1 VNRETAE
8 IQAQLESEEERNRH
22 EIAAL
27 QAEVETLRLKRR
39 EDDDTKA
46 NIKAE
51 TKALEES
58 KRTIDAQ
65 RVKLD
70 KQLKILQDELVRL
83 EGEQSRRLQEVAEH
97 EQALADLCEQ
107 IESVEKRAE
116 DAKTRGR
123 EELAEV
129 QRQIAGLEESNRVLV
144 QRIAAGKM
152 AAETRDSEEE
162 KARMK
167 LIDEREDEEDRK
179 VEMEWVDSQ
188 TALSARHD
196 VVKAEFDEVPRTP
209 FEPDE
214 MVLTSGESRVS
225 RGPGIACT
233 GSGKTYCA
241 VND

>member
-1 VNRETAE
+1 MNRETAE

-51 TKALEES
+51 TKALEEN
-58 KRTIDAQ
+58 KRTVDAQ

-70 KQLKILQDELVRL
+70 KQLKVLQDELVRL
-83 EGEQSRRLQEVAEH
+83 EGEQSRRLQEVAEQ

-107 IESVEKRAE
+107 IESVEKRAQ
-116 DAKTRGR
+116 DARTKGR

-144 QRIAAGKM
+144 QRIAAGK
-152 AAETRDSEEE
+152 AAVETRNAEEE

-167 LIDEREDEEDRK
+167 AIDEREDEEDRK
-179 VEMEWVDSQ
+179 VETEWIDSQ
-188 TALSARHD
+188 TALSARHED
-196 VVKAEFDEVPRTP
+196 VKAEFDEVPQSPNQP
-209 FEPDE
+209 F
-214 MVLTSGESRVS
+214 T
-225 RGPGIACT
+225 
-233 GSGKTYCA
+233 
-241 VND
+241 